1 MRVTQSMLSTNM
13 LRNLNTSYGKMG
25 KLQNQIDSGMK
36 FSRASE
42 DPVAAIKGMGYR
54 TSLNKIEQ
62 FQRNIGEVNTW
73 VDTTDATYGE
83 VGDAVNR
90 LRELLV
96 QASNDTNTADDR
108 DKIKTEVEQIRE
120 QIRDMGNTQVAGK
133 YIFSGTN
140 TQKPLFIDDG
150 SGTGARVMNPN
161 IIAPDGKV
169 MMEVFEGVTFNVNSN
184 GMPIFKGIDD
194 TLGRAIEAIESD
206 DSTAIS
212 EILGDGIGDPTDLTN
227 ISSIHSAILVSRA
240 ELGAKQQR
248 VEMMDNRL
256 ATLNINITKQ
266 KSMNEDT
273 DYAKA
278 ISDLTIAQS
287 IHSAGLSIGAKIVQQ
302 TLVDFIR

>member
-36 FSRASE
+36 FTRASE

-62 FQRNIGEVNTW
+62 FQRNIGEANTW

-90 LRELLV
+90 LRELFV
-96 QASNDTNTADDR
+96 QGANDTNTADER
-108 DKIKTEVEQIRE
+108 DKILTEVQQIQE

-150 SGTGARVMNPN
+150 SGTGARVLNPN
-161 IIAPDGKV
+161 IIAPEGNV
-169 MMEVFEGVTFNVNSN
+169 NVEVFEGVTFNVNSH
-184 GMPIFKGIDD
+184 GYELFKGIDD
-194 TLGRAIEAIESD
+194 MITRGMEALQSD
-206 DSTAIS
+206 DAKAIGD
-212 EILGDGIGDPTDLTN
+212 ILGDGIGDPQNPVD
-227 ISSIHSAILVSRA
+227 ISSIQSMLLVKRA
-240 ELGAKQQR
+240 EIGAKQQR
-248 VEMMDNRL
+248 VDMMSSRL
-256 ATLNINITKQ
+256 ENLNINITKQ

>member
-36 FSRASE
+36 FTRASE

>member
-13 LRNLNTSYGKMG
+13 LRNLNTSYSKLG

-36 FSRASE
+36 FTRASE

-54 TSLNKIEQ
+54 TDLGKIEQ
-62 FQRNIGEVNTW
+62 FQRNIGEAHTW

-83 VGDAVNR
+83 VGDAINR
-90 LRELLV
+90 LREILV
-96 QASNDTNTADDR
+96 QAANDTNTADER
-108 DKIKTEVEQIRE
+108 NKIKTELEQIRE

-150 SGTGARVMNPN
+150 SGTGARVLNPN
-161 IIAPDGKV
+161 IVDGEGKV
-169 MMEVFEGVTFNVNSN
+169 NMEVFEGVTFNVNSH

-194 TLGRAIEAIESD
+194 TLGRAITALESGD
-206 DSTAIS
+206 ADQIS
-212 EILGDGIGDPTDLTN
+212 AVLGDGIGDPSNLTDL
-227 ISSIHSAILVSRA
+227 SSIHSSILVARA

-248 VEMMDNRL
+248 VDMMDNRL
-256 ATLNINITKQ
+256 SLLNINITKQ
-266 KSMNEDT
+266 KSLNEDT

-278 ISDLTIAQS
+278 ISDMTIAES
-287 IHSAGLSIGAKIVQQ
+287 IHSAGLSIGAKVIQQ

>member
-1 MRVTQSMLSTNM
+1 
-13 LRNLNTSYGKMG
+13 
-25 KLQNQIDSGMK
+25 
-36 FSRASE
+36 SE

-62 FQRNIGEVNTW
+62 FQRNIGEANTW

-83 VGDAVNR
+83 VGDALNR
-90 LRELLV
+90 LRELFV
-96 QASNDTNTADDR
+96 QAANDTNTADDR
-108 DKIKTEVEQIRE
+108 DKMKAEVLQIQE
-120 QIRDMGNTQVAGK
+120 QIRDMANTQVAGK

-140 TQKPLFIDDG
+140 TQKPLFIDSG
-150 SGTGARVMNPN
+150 SGARVLNPN
-161 IIAPDGKV
+161 IIAPEGNV
-169 MMEVFEGVTFNVNSN
+169 NVEVFEGVTFAVNSH
-184 GMPIFKGIDD
+184 GHQLFKGIDD
-194 TLGRAIEAIESD
+194 MITRGVQAIDSNDAEAIGG
-206 DSTAIS
+206 
-212 EILGDGIGDPTDLTN
+212 ILGDGIGNPANPVD
-227 ISSIHSAILVSRA
+227 ISSAQSMLLVKRA
-240 ELGAKQQR
+240 DLGAKQQR

-256 ATLNINITKQ
+256 INLNINVTKQ

>member
-13 LRNLNTSYGKMG
+13 LRNLNTSYSKMG

-36 FSRASE
+36 FTRASE

-54 TSLNKIEQ
+54 TDLGKIEQ
-62 FQRNIGEVNTW
+62 FQRNVGEAHTW

-83 VGDAVNR
+83 VGDAMNR
-90 LRELLV
+90 LRELFV
-96 QASNDTNTADDR
+96 QAANDTNTADDR
-108 DKIKTEVEQIRE
+108 EKMKAEVLQIQE

-150 SGTGARVMNPN
+150 SGSGARVVNSN
-161 IIAPDGKV
+161 IVAPEGNV
-169 MMEVFEGVTFNVNSN
+169 NIEVFEGVTFNVNSH
-184 GMPIFKGIDD
+184 GHSLFKGIDD
-194 TLGRAIEAIESD
+194 MITRGIQAMDSNDGEAIGN
-206 DSTAIS
+206 
-212 EILGDGIGDPTDLTN
+212 ILGDGIGDPSNPVD
-227 ISSIHSAILVSRA
+227 ISSIHSMLLVKRA

-248 VEMMDNRL
+248 VDMMESRL
-256 ATLNINITKQ
+256 SSLNINITKQ
-266 KSMNEDT
+266 KSLNEDT

-278 ISDLTIAQS
+278 ISDLTIAES
-287 IHSAGLSIGAKIVQQ
+287 IHSAGLSIGAKVIQQ